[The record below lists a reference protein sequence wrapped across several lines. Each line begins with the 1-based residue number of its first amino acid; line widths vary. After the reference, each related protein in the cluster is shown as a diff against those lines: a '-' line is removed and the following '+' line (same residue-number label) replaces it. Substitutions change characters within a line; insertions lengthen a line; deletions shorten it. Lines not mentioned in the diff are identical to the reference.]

1 MSKVEK
7 DKQFVFSTQ
16 MIEEIAEKQRNGFIL
31 KRHENPWF
39 GNEYGVRREHL
50 SFRMTDFEYL
60 EYVKCKAD
68 IHYFANTYCKIKLE
82 DGSTGQL
89 TLRDYQKDILD
100 LYKNRFSIL
109 MASRQIGKTI
119 SAAITI
125 LWYCIFNNDKNVMII
140 ANKADTTAEILNKI
154 KEIYKLL
161 PFFLK
166 PGVTNWAHK
175 TVVFGDTKCRIMT
188 AARSKEPAIGFAIDF
203 LYLDEFAHIPA
214 SIIEPYYRAAYPTVS
229 SINNSKI
236 IITSTPNGQN
246 LFWKILTSAE
256 LPQGD
261 PRKNNFKS
269 LRVYWWQVPN
279 RNVTYVRLNSLKIN
293 ELDITPER
301 IRNLI
306 TMQHG
311 VPAKEI
317 KIKINTE
324 SATHA
329 YEIHIQ
335 NNANLKTDDIRTW
348 SVINKPADDLDG
360 AFGSLAQLPAQEYRL
375 VDIAEVTSWKEETIK
390 DIGSEEAFNQEYGLQ
405 FLSASNLLLDESTL
419 ARMVNDRCEFEY
431 LDIPVMN
438 AKTRLQYKELY
449 WIKDRPELFN
459 IAKVKEYSILLSVD
473 LSEGLGQDYSVI
485 NIWRL
490 MPKTKEE
497 LENKVIE
504 SMYDMF
510 RLEQIGVYRHNLI
523 SVDQLAELFYLLC
536 FEFFDDNRVRVVL
549 EYNTYGGTLL
559 VKMPHL
565 YQGRNK
571 FSAHIFARYKHRID
585 DEIPKIGIKVNSN
598 KNLMVKEYQQ
608 RMNDDF
614 LRVHEDH
621 TIREIG
627 TFVKKESYNGN
638 LKFSAESGHDD
649 VVMTVVSAATFF
661 ANVSFRNLV
670 EEYVS
675 RADQSFRD
683 WVDSK
688 LLKIDKPFGVDYG
701 ALLNVRRKLNLN
713 TYNKQK

>member
-1 MSKVEK
+1 MSKKLEK
-7 DKQFVFSTQ
+7 DKQFVFSTEL
-16 MIEEIAEKQRNGFIL
+16 IEEIIEKQRNGFIL

-39 GNEYGVRREHL
+39 NNEFGVRREHL
-50 SFRMTDFEYL
+50 SFRMTDEEFL
-60 EYVKCKAD
+60 EYAKCKAD
-68 IHYFANTYCKIKLE
+68 VHYFANTYCKIKLE

-100 LYKNRFSIL
+100 LYAKNRFSIL

-140 ANKADTTAEILNKI
+140 ANKSDTTTEILNKI

-214 SIIEPYYRAAYPTVS
+214 NIIEPYYRAAYPTVS

-246 LFWKILTSAE
+246 LFWKILTAAE
-256 LPQGD
+256 LPAGD
-261 PRKNNFKS
+261 PRRSNFKS

-279 RNVTYVRLNSLKIN
+279 RNVTYLRLNSIKLN

-301 IRNLI
+301 VRNLI
-306 TMQHG
+306 ISQHNIE
-311 VPAKEI
+311 PKNI
-317 KIKINTE
+317 KIKFNSE
-324 SATHA
+324 SALSP
-329 YEIHIQ
+329 YEVHIQ
-335 NNANLKTDDIRTW
+335 NSETLRTDDIRKWTI
-348 SVINKPADDLDG
+348 VNPADDLDG
-360 AFGSLAQLPAQEYRL
+360 AFGNMMEPLPAVEMRT
-375 VDIAEVTSWKEETIK
+375 VDIAEITSWKEETIK
-390 DIGSEEAFNQEYGLQ
+390 NIGSEEAFNQEYGLQ
-405 FLSASNLLLDESTL
+405 FLSASNLLLDEATL
-419 ARMVNDRCEFEY
+419 ARMANQRNEFEY
-431 LDIPVMN
+431 IDLPVLN
-438 AKTRLQYKELY
+438 AKTHLQYKELH
-449 WIKDRPELFN
+449 WIKDRPDLFE
-459 IAKVKEYSILLSVD
+459 ISQVKTYSILLSVD

-490 MPKTKEE
+490 TPKTKEE
-497 LENKVIE
+497 VENKTIE
-504 SMYDMF
+504 TQYDLF
-510 RLEQIGVYRHNLI
+510 RFEQVGIYRHNLI

-559 VKMPHL
+559 TKLPHL

-571 FSAHIFARYKHRID
+571 FSQHIFARYKHRID
-585 DEIPKIGIKVNSN
+585 DDIPKVGIKVTSQ
-598 KNLMVKEYQQ
+598 KNLMIKEYQQ

-614 LRVHEDH
+614 LRVHEEH

-627 TFVKKESYNGN
+627 TFVKKESYAGN
-638 LKFSAESGHDD
+638 LKFAAESGNDD

-661 ANVSFRNLV
+661 ENVSFRNLV

-675 RADQSFRD
+675 RSDQQFKD
-683 WVDSK
+683 WLDH
-688 LLKIDKPFGVDYG
+688 KILNINRPMGIDYG

-713 TYNKQK
+713 SK

>member
-1 MSKVEK
+1 
-7 DKQFVFSTQ
+7 
-16 MIEEIAEKQRNGFIL
+16 MIDDIAERQRNGFIL

-50 SFRMTDFEYL
+50 SFRMTDDEYL

-68 IHYFANTYCKIKLE
+68 VHYFANTYCKIKLE
-82 DGSTGQL
+82 DGQTGQL
-89 TLRDYQKDILD
+89 TLRDYQKDILE

-140 ANKADTTAEILNKI
+140 ANKADTTTEILNKI

-188 AARSKEPAIGFAIDF
+188 AGRTKEPAIGFAIDF

-214 SIIEPYYRAAYPTVS
+214 NIIEPYYRAAYPTVS

-279 RNVTYVRLNSLKIN
+279 RNVSYLRLNSLKLN
-293 ELDITPER
+293 ELDITPEHV
-301 IRNLI
+301 RNLLI
-306 TMQHG
+306 KQKG
-311 VPAKEI
+311 LNPKDI
-317 KIKINTE
+317 KIKINRE

-329 YEIHIQ
+329 YELHIQ
-335 NNANLKTDDIRTW
+335 NSANLKTDDVRNWTIIDDPNEELAEMFGQ
-348 SVINKPADDLDG
+348 SAD
-360 AFGSLAQLPAQEYRL
+360 AIVREIRL
-375 VDIAEVTSWKEETIK
+375 VDISEVTSWKEETIK

-419 ARMVNDRCEFEY
+419 ARMSNEKAEFEF

-438 AKTRLQYKELY
+438 AKTHLQYKELR
-449 WIKDRPELFN
+449 WIKDKPDLFN
-459 IAKVKEYSILLSVD
+459 IGLAKTYSVLLSVD

-497 LENKVIE
+497 LQDKVIE

-523 SVDQLAELFYLLC
+523 SVDQLAELFYILC

-549 EYNTYGGTLL
+549 EYNTYGGTLMAKL
-559 VKMPHL
+559 PHL

-571 FSAHIFARYKHRID
+571 FSAHIFARYKHNVND
-585 DEIPKIGIKVNSN
+585 DLPKIGIKINSN

-627 TFVKKESYNGN
+627 TFVKKETYNGN

-661 ANVSFRNLV
+661 GNVSFRNLV
-670 EEYVS
+670 EEFVS
-675 RADQSFRD
+675 RQDQVFRD
-683 WVDSK
+683 WIDSK
-688 LLKIDKPFGVDYG
+688 ILKLDKPFGVDYS
-701 ALLNVRRKLNLN
+701 ALLNVRKRMNINNMFNNRK
-713 TYNKQK
+713 